1 MNLLLDTHTL
11 IWFLEGDSHLG
22 STAKRYIENANNI
35 NFVSMATF
43 WEIAIKISLN
53 KLELQ
58 MPLPPLKSL
67 IWENGMEILP
77 ITIEHTLL
85 VSQLPFYH
93 KDPFDRLLVAQTMSE
108 NMVLLRRD
116 EKFNLYNIKTIF

>member
-11 IWFLEGDSHLG
+11 IWFLEGDNHL
-22 STAKRYIENANNI
+22 SFTAKSYIEEASHT

-43 WEIAIKISLN
+43 WEMAIKISFN
-53 KLELQ
+53 KLELRK
-58 MPLPPLKSL
+58 PLPDLESL
-67 IWENGMEILP
+67 IWENGIEILP

-93 KDPFDRLLVAQTMSE
+93 KDPFDRLLVAQAMSE
-108 NMVLLRRD
+108 NMTLLSGD
-116 EKFNLYNIKTIF
+116 EKFKLYPIQIIW

>member
-11 IWFLEGDSHLG
+11 IWFLEGDNHL
-22 STAKRYIENANNI
+22 SLTAKSYIEEASHT

-43 WEIAIKISLN
+43 WEMAIKISLN
-53 KLELQ
+53 KLELRK
-58 MPLPPLKSL
+58 PLPDLESL
-67 IWENGMEILP
+67 IWENGIEILP

-93 KDPFDRLLVAQTMSE
+93 KDPFDRLLVAQAMSE
-108 NMVLLRRD
+108 NMTLLSGD
-116 EKFNLYNIKTIF
+116 EKFKLYPIQVIW

>member
-11 IWFLEGDSHLG
+11 IWFLEGDSHL
-22 STAKRYIENANNI
+22 STTAKNYIENANNT
-35 NFVSMATF
+35 NFVSIATY
-43 WEIAIKISLN
+43 WEIAIKISIN

-58 MPLPPLKSL
+58 MPLQNLKPL
-67 IWENGMEILP
+67 IWKNGIEILP

-108 NMVLLRRD
+108 NMVLLSRD
-116 EKFNLYNIKTIF
+116 EKFKLYNIQTIW